1 VQETVLEPLY
11 FRHACKMFD
20 EQRRIPTDT
29 LESIIEAGRL
39 TPSSFGMEP
48 TRLMVIGSDELKVK
62 LRPHC
67 WNQVQIT
74 SASEVVIYLSKRDL
88 RSTNPYVKEMFSRR
102 GLPKEALDKYLEVYA
117 NHLDHLSDEM
127 LTAWS
132 MKQAYLMAS
141 SMMNSAAMMQIDSC
155 PIEGFIKK
163 EVEDLLEIDTKEY
176 EVALITTFGYRVN
189 EQSKR
194 IRLSRDEIVRF
205 R

>member
-1 VQETVLEPLY
+1 
-11 FRHACKMFD
+11 MFD